1 METYFQNMTAEDG
14 SKDKLIHDLNVLVH
28 DAEELIKVTGKSL
41 SEKSKVQLM
50 AALER
55 FKSTCSQVER
65 DASTMMRATDE
76 LIRRNPYASVGI
88 AFGVGLL
95 LGVLVNR
102 D

>member
-1 METYFQNMTAEDG
+1 
-14 SKDKLIHDLNVLVH
+14 
-28 DAEELIKVTGKSL
+28 
-41 SEKSKVQLM
+41 M
-50 AALER
+50 AAFER
-55 FKSTCSQVER
+55 LKCTCSQVER